1 MNDALVSHASR
12 PDRAGG
18 PRGFTLVELL
28 VVIAII
34 ATLIGLLLP
43 AVQSAREA
51 ARRSACQNNL
61 KQIAVAALNHENTKN
76 FLPSGGWGIAWT
88 GDPDRGFGPRQPGG
102 WIYSILPF
110 AEEQSLYSLGAGQSG
125 ATRQAAN
132 TQRVTTP
139 VGSMYCP
146 TRRSPAAYPWTQS
159 WTFVGTTTPTVVG
172 RADYAAN
179 GGSVYQQTGELGGGA
194 ATPPWTS
201 AAAGGSQ
208 NAGPADL
215 AKGSDMAAQAHFRR
229 FAAATNGVVHCGSAV
244 KMSQVSDGTS
254 KTILVGEKYV
264 DAAAYADGSDGGDN
278 EAALMGMGR
287 DIVRWSRDS
296 GNATLP
302 PIQDRRSDKHVNS
315 FGGPHPGGFGAAF
328 CDGSVRT
335 ISFDVDPTAYVAI
348 TGRNDGQPVPS
359 DL

>member
-1 MNDALVSHASR
+1 MSFARQSPRSR
-12 PDRAGG
+12 H
-18 PRGFTLVELL
+18 GFTLVELL

-76 FLPSGGWGIAWT
+76 YLPSGGWGIAWT
-88 GDPDRGFGPRQPGG
+88 GDPDRGFGSRQPGG

-110 AEEQSLYSLGAGQSG
+110 SEEQSLYSLGAGQTG

-146 TRRSPAAYPWTQS
+146 TRRSPSAYLWTQP
-159 WTFVGTTTPTVVG
+159 WTFVGTTTPTAVG

-179 GGSVYQQTGELGGGA
+179 GGSVYHQTGELAGGTV
-194 ATPPWTS
+194 TPPWTS

-215 AKGSDMAAQAHFRR
+215 TKGSDAAAQAHFRK

-244 KMSQVSDGTS
+244 RMSHVSDGTS
-254 KTILVGEKYV
+254 KTILVGEKNV
-264 DAAAYADGSDGGDN
+264 DPASYTDGSDGGDN

-287 DIVRWSRDS
+287 DIVRWSRDWA
-296 GNATLP
+296 NATLP
-302 PIQDRRSDKHVNS
+302 PMQDKRSSANVNS
-315 FGGPHPGGFGAAF
+315 FGSPHSGGFGAAF
-328 CDGSVRT
+328 CDGSVRS
-335 ISFDVDPTAYVAI
+335 IGFDVDPTAYIAI
-348 TGRNDGQPVPS
+348 TSRNDGQPVPS